1 MNLGLR
7 LQAGIQV
14 QNTPKLGLLSRGC
27 WEGEGAPPTPSPVWS
42 LGSGPREWES
52 KKGGLELQSEDDAHC
67 QAKRGHLIQGK
78 VIMSL
83 SSTWFLRSSLPKASR
98 QRFGWEHAGLLPGL
112 AEGRI
117 LFKKG
122 LLHI

>member
-1 MNLGLR
+1 MNLGLH
-7 LQAGIQV
+7 LQADTQV

-27 WEGEGAPPTPSPVWS
+27 WEGEGAPPTQSPVWS

-67 QAKRGHLIQGK
+67 QAKRGHLVQGK

-83 SSTWFLRSSLPKASR
+83 CSTLFLRSIRPKARR
-98 QRFGWEHAGLLPGL
+98 QRFGWEHASLLTGL